1 MTDPTRFESLVEPRN
16 DEERELMDPDTW
28 DWESAVEAEIAPDI
42 GAVLRVR
49 FARDEFL
56 TLARVAR
63 EEGVNPVEFIRQ
75 TMLERIGMTAD
86 AERGTPRPTLASRR

>member
-1 MTDPTRFESLVEPRN
+1 MSDPVRFESLDEPLN

-28 DWESAVEAEIAPDI
+28 DWETTVEAEISPDL

-63 EEGVNPVEFIRQ
+63 EEGVNVVELIRQ
-75 TMLERIGMTAD
+75 TMLDRIGMTAD
-86 AERGTPRPTLASRR
+86 AKRDTASPSLASRR

>member
-1 MTDPTRFESLVEPRN
+1 MTDQIRFESLVEPRN

-28 DWESAVEAEIAPDI
+28 DWESTVEAEIAPDI

-75 TMLERIGMTAD
+75 TMLDRIGMTAD
-86 AERGTPRPTLASRR
+86 AEQGTTGRSLATRR